1 MTGNKRIESAYA
13 AEREA
18 NRLYWIESKAF
29 VLVMGG
35 NHDDWQERRARLRLQ
50 RAQERLD
57 DARFARRQATCG
69 IGRAT

>member
-1 MTGNKRIESAYA
+1 MTGNERIESAYA

-18 NRLYWIESKAF
+18 NRLYWIEANALMV
-29 VLVMGG
+29 VLCGD
-35 NHDDWQERRARLRLQ
+35 HADWQERRARLRLQ

-69 IGRAT
+69 IREVA